1 MSQLIISRR
10 EFAGVPVTMTTAA
23 TPLPEPDEPR
33 RVVALGW
40 ISRSGGQVTIS
51 DRLTSPVSNPVGW

>member
-1 MSQLIISRR
+1 MPQLLMSRR
-10 EFAGVPVTMTTAA
+10 DFAGVPVALTTV
-23 TPLPEPDEPR
+23 PQPEPGQPR

-51 DRLTSPVSNPVGW
+51 ERLIGSSNDPVGR